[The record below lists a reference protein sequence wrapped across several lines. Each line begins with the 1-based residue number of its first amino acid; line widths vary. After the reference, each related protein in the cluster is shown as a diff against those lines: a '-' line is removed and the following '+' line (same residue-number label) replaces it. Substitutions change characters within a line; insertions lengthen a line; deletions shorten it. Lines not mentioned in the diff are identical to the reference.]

1 MNLSDRLYYLYT
13 KRWVQHASFWF
24 VFFLLMATRFSNIE
38 VERYSVEILVEAL
51 QFCLIIPLTYFNLRV
66 LIPRLWNNGSYLQ
79 YIIAILSSEAIII
92 IGLALMFYYIPNH
105 ELKTKIA
112 DSHLKV
118 FFMMFFKTN
127 VFVASTS
134 LFHFVKEWIKLKDE
148 NLKFTEKA
156 QEHLEAELSLLKGQV
171 NPHFLF
177 NTLNNLYSM
186 SLHDSKKTPDMILK
200 LSQLLSYMLYEC
212 KDETVCLEQEI
223 NFIKNYIELEAI
235 RVEDIAEVHFE
246 VKGNN
251 PGYKIPPL
259 LFIPLVENAF
269 KHGISSEKEYSDIYI
284 QIHID
289 ENEIELK
296 TKNPLEKNKLSENTI
311 HNGLGLE
318 NVRKRLE
325 LLYPNKH
332 HFEIEKSDTDYKAQ
346 LVLKMN

>member
-1 MNLSDRLYYLYT
+1 MNLSDKLYYLYS
-13 KRWVQHASFWF
+13 KRWVQHASFWL
-24 VFFLLMATRFSNIE
+24 VFLILVATRFFQMEIE
-38 VERYSVEILVEAL
+38 NLNLEITVEAL

-66 LIPRLWNNGSYLQ
+66 LIPRLWNNGRYQQ
-79 YIIAILSSEAIII
+79 YIIAILSSEAITIMA
-92 IGLALMFYYIPNH
+92 LALVFYYIPNH
-105 ELKTKIA
+105 QLKMKMA

-186 SLHDSKKTPDMILK
+186 SLHNSKKTPDMILK
-200 LSQLLSYMLYEC
+200 LSQLISYMLYEC

-223 NFIKNYIELEAI
+223 TFIKNYIELEAI

-246 VKGNN
+246 
-251 PGYKIPPL
+251 GYKIPPL

-269 KHGISSEKEYSDIYI
+269 KHGIASEKEHSDIFI

-289 ENEIELK
+289 ENQIELK
-296 TKNPLEKNKLSENTI
+296 TKNPLGETKLPENST

-325 LLYPNKH
+325 LLYPNQHSFKISKENKH
-332 HFEIEKSDTDYKAQ
+332 FKAQ
-346 LVLKMN
+346 LVLQMN